1 MLYPSSDA
9 LRKNIDS
16 KYSLVSVAAKRARNM
31 QEKGEKGTLNSYYSI
46 KFVGQALEEIAAG
59 HLLMKT
65 PVEGIEYEDEK

>member
-1 MLYPSSDA
+1 MLYPSSDS

-31 QEKGEKGTLNSYYSI
+31 QEKGEKGTLDSYHSI

-59 HLLMKT
+59 HLVMKK
-65 PVEGIEYEDEK
+65 PIDGIEYEDEK

>member
-31 QEKGEKGTLNSYYSI
+31 QEKGDKGSLDSYYSV

-59 HLLMKT
+59 QLVMKK
-65 PVEGIEYEDEK
+65 PQEGILYEDEK

>member
-1 MLYPSSDA
+1 MLYPSTDS

-31 QEKGEKGTLNSYYSI
+31 QEKGEKGTLDSYRSV

-59 HLLMKT
+59 HLIMQKPL
-65 PVEGIEYEDEK
+65 EGIEYEDEK

>member
-31 QEKGEKGTLNSYYSI
+31 QEKGDKGSLESYHSV

-59 HLLMKT
+59 QLVMKK
-65 PVEGIEYEDEK
+65 PQEGILYEDEK